1 MKIQKYD
8 RKFPELAEKMKIPL
22 GNMKIWKFEN
32 VMESFQK
39 LSEKVKKW
47 NFTILFS
54 KFAFKKKVKFHYFFK
69 QIC

>member
-47 NFTILFS
+47 NFTIFFS
-54 KFAFKKKVKFHYFFK
+54 KFA
-69 QIC
+69 